1 MLVIC
6 VIVLVIL
13 LTLVVKLVVQLFF
26 TDPKNDLNCKFC
38 DPLHHYKG
46 CVI

>member
-26 TDPKNDLNCKFC
+26 TDPNCKFC